1 MNFHPLAPAGGHCCV
16 WGAHVAEEIPRELW
30 AGKDRA
36 ERQKRSAA
44 WQRPSKHRYQQSGNA
59 SVSSESFT
67 YAGKGLHLSDNA
79 LEVHNSSADL

>member
-1 MNFHPLAPAGGHCCV
+1 MHREGQRKGRSVQQPGSVLASTG
-16 WGAHVAEEIPRELW
+16 
-30 AGKDRA
+30 
-36 ERQKRSAA
+36 S
-44 WQRPSKHRYQQSGNA
+44 QQSGNA